1 MIQSYEVLC
10 YLSMIM
16 LISKFIYYEE
26 KIFGLIVAFAVI
38 AIAATANYVYNK
50 KAEMALDAALANIE
64 ALATGEEVAGAVCF
78 YKGNSNYERR
88 IPCTADFPN
97 IGSCGDPVW
106 GFYSDDKAQCIK

>member
-1 MIQSYEVLC
+1 
-10 YLSMIM
+10 M